1 MNSASSLPPLPP
13 HAIVTAIKN
22 SIRWRLTIALDQ
34 HVIKSSNN
42 TKEIIK
48 IFRTQDLSQIQV
60 SHLKS
65 LGYVVDFPNKVFRE
79 VNDLNVIPS
88 TPAVG
93 LIITNNI
100 VDTEGIDK
108 LYIQLFDQP
117 VGSEQPVRKNVS

>member
-1 MNSASSLPPLPP
+1 MKTAVPAPP

-22 SIRWRLTIALDQ
+22 SILWRLTIALDQ
-34 HVIKSSNN
+34 HVKKSSSN

-65 LGYVVDFPNKVFRE
+65 LGYVVDYPNKVFRE

-88 TPAVG
+88 TPSVG
-93 LIITNNI
+93 LIITKNI
-100 VDTEGIDK
+100 VDIEGIGK
-108 LYIQLFDQP
+108 LC
-117 VGSEQPVRKNVS
+117 G